1 MNVCTRLCDKLCFVC
16 TKNHNLSTWR
26 WHERKS
32 GQNKNRCQWSLYCIS
47 FWFVRFALSDFSEWQ
62 IGFASVSLP
71 SSQIDNK
78 TALIF
83 FSKTLRT
90 FRSAVL
96 LLASV
101 PGVLLCVASHL
112 YWLLIICSCRKKK
125 KRRKKSMACL
135 KHPIWMSLIP
145 SPLKKNQMCPEG
157 RKQSSFCFLHSIW
170 TLEVSS
176 CDWWSCNLCSCAVM
190 VSSSAPKSM
199 NRIAFKVP
207 SLLWK
212 GQPKIGRCFYWPLLH
227 GYLTEMMDF
236 QPLQTGKFKKTSL
249 EMTSVLIHSVNTQ
262 STAEKS
268 ELTKRK

>member
-96 LLASV
+96 SLASV

-125 KRRKKSMACL
+125 RRRKKSMACL

-170 TLEVSS
+170 TLAVTDDLVICAPVQSWLVRQPQRAWTESHLRFQVS
-176 CDWWSCNLCSCAVM
+176 
-190 VSSSAPKSM
+190 
-199 NRIAFKVP
+199 FE
-207 SLLWK
+207 K
-212 GQPKIGRCFYWPLLH
+212 GNQK
-227 GYLTEMMDF
+227 
-236 QPLQTGKFKKTSL
+236 
-249 EMTSVLIHSVNTQ
+249 
-262 STAEKS
+262 
-268 ELTKRK
+268 